1 MSRVQSGGVLA
12 DVTNTNGVMLGL
24 AGGIPIKAHKVA
36 DLQPKLLWLD
46 NAIPQDLHMTAATCS
61 DDESASACEEYSDHP
76 ASIRSQIDDEM
87 MVVIEDTD
95 ESDPQRV
102 SEYAADIYVKLGR
115 DEQSEKVPQP
125 SYMKTQPDLDAS
137 ARASTVDWLVGVQ
150 MKYKLK
156 TETLFLAVSILDRF
170 LATRRVRRKDLQ
182 LVSCTAAFIAAKFE
196 ETDPP
201 EVRDF
206 VHATDQHCRK
216 EAILAM
222 EVTMLTALE
231 FCLCQPTSAHYLQR
245 YQQESPC
252 SQTHASLLQYILEL
266 ALLDLRMTRFSPS
279 LQAAAASLVSSWVLN
294 LNSTWSTATLGQSD
308 RVQSAV
314 QRCAGEMCSL
324 LRDAEQIAV
333 EVRRKFSSPE
343 FCSVAISACVAM
355 YLVRN

>member
-1 MSRVQSGGVLA
+1 MSRVESGGVLA
-12 DVTNTNGVMLGL
+12 DVTNTSGAFMTEF
-24 AGGIPIKAHKVA
+24 AKA
-36 DLQPKLLWLD
+36 KLWTD
-46 NAIPQDLHMTAATCS
+46 NSVIQCQDLHMDAAVCS
-61 DDESASACEEYSDHP
+61 DDESASSCGDHF
-76 ASIRSQIDDEM
+76 DDDM
-87 MVVIEDTD
+87 AAIVDDTNAF

-115 DEQSEKVPQP
+115 DEKSQNVPQP
-125 SYMKTQPDLDAS
+125 NYMKTQPDLDAS
-137 ARASTVDWLVGVQ
+137 LRASTVDWLVGLQ
-150 MKYKLK
+150 MKYKMK

-170 LATRRVRRKDLQ
+170 LATRRVQRKDLQ

-231 FCLCQPTSAHYLQR
+231 FCLCQPTAAHYLQR

-279 LQAAAASLVSSWVLN
+279 LQAAAASMVSSWVLN
-294 LNSTWSTATLGQSD
+294 LNPPWSMSKLGQSE
-308 RVQSAV
+308 RVLSAV
-314 QRCAGEMCSL
+314 QRCAEEMISL
-324 LRDAEQIAV
+324 LRDAEQVAV
-333 EVRRKFSSPE
+333 QVRKKFSSAE
-343 FCSVAISACVAM
+343 FCSVAISAF
-355 YLVRN
+355 